1 MRRFTVLGFT
11 EAELGFVLAALF
23 AAVAVQAVEA
33 GKAKESAVQDA
44 AVVAMQR
51 DSIAREFKEF
61 RDSVA
66 KLPVV
71 KRSSKVPQCWEKGE
85 QRDPIATLRVLGA
98 NRYELAGQ
106 EMTITGVRERLAAQ
120 IARSDSLKCRYVVR
134 AQLTR
139 GVDAVDQARAVWS
152 LRTHFDVNDRPQ

>member
-23 AAVAVQAVEA
+23 AAVAAQAVAADKVQES
-33 GKAKESAVQDA
+33 KAQDA
-44 AVVAMQR
+44 AIVAAER
-51 DSIAREFKEF
+51 DSIAREFEAF

-66 KLPVV
+66 KVPVP

-98 NRYELAGQ
+98 NLYEYEGRK
-106 EMTITGVRERLAAQ
+106 MTIAGVRERFAAQ
-120 IARSDSLKCRYVVR
+120 IARSNSLKCRYVMR
-134 AQLTR
+134 AQLTP
-139 GVDAVDQARAVWS
+139 GVDGVEQARAVWN

>member
-23 AAVAVQAVEA
+23 AAVAVQAVES
-33 GKAKESAVQDA
+33 GKAKAAAVQDA
-44 AVVAMQR
+44 TIVALQR
-51 DSIAREFKEF
+51 DSIARKFKEF

-66 KLPVV
+66 KIPVQ

-85 QRDPIATLRVLGA
+85 PRAPIATLRVLGA
-98 NRYELAGQ
+98 NRYELEGQ
-106 EMTITGVRERLAAQ
+106 ETTIAGVRARLAAQ

-152 LRTHFDVNDRPQ
+152 LRTHFDVNDRPE

>member
-23 AAVAVQAVEA
+23 AAVAVQAVES
-33 GKAKESAVQDA
+33 GKAKAAAVQDA
-44 AVVAMQR
+44 AVVVMQR
-51 DSIAREFKEF
+51 DSIAREFKAF

-66 KLPVV
+66 KLPMQ

-98 NRYELAGQ
+98 NRYELEGQ
-106 EMTITGVRERLAAQ
+106 ELTIAGVRARLGAQ

-134 AQLTR
+134 AVLTR

>member
-23 AAVAVQAVEA
+23 AAVAAQTVAS
-33 GKAKESAVQDA
+33 GKARDKKVQDA
-44 AVVAMQR
+44 AIVASQR
-51 DSIAREFKEF
+51 DSIAKEFAAF

-66 KLPVV
+66 KVPVP

-85 QRDPIATLRVLGA
+85 QRAPIATLKVLAADMFEHDG
-98 NRYELAGQ
+98 RQ
-106 EMTITGVRERLAAQ
+106 MTIAGVRQRFSAQ

-139 GVDAVDQARAVWS
+139 GVDGVEQARAVWN
-152 LRTHFDVNDRPQ
+152 LRRHFDVDDRPQ